1 MLTSLFITGTN
12 TSFGKTIVNRYKCLL
27 QSLNDSNCST
37 IGYKPIIKTKFQ
49 ETSILNELNKVTST
63 ILQSSPISVTSN
75 EINPIII
82 QNSQENEQLIDFN
95 KINKK

>member
-12 TSFGKTIVNRYKCLL
+12 TNVGKTIVTHALL
-27 QSLNDSNCST
+27 QSLNDSNSNA
-37 IGYKPIIKTKFQ
+37 IGYKLIIKTKSQ
-49 ETSILNELNKVTST
+49 ETSILSELNKVTST

-82 QNSQENEQLIDFN
+82 QNSHENEQLIDFN